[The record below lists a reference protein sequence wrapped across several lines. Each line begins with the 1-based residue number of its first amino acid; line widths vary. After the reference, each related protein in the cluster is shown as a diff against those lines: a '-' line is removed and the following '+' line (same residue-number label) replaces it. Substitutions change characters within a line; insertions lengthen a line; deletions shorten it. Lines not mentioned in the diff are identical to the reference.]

1 MSSMQQVAELKGHTA
16 SVASVAFNSSGKY
29 LASGGSSDHSIRV
42 WDVATQQQVAEMMHP
57 FVNSV
62 AFDPRG
68 KYLASGSSGYYKT
81 VMVWDMS
88 TRLDKQNGV
97 HEPTFRQVAKLEGH
111 TSSVTSVAFNPSGKY
126 LASGSED
133 GVMVWDV
140 VFPSA
145 PALDELQADEVKAAA
160 DEVNASAYA
169 ARSKYLSKLGFGRGR
184 PGQGGRRSRKRNN
197 RNKKRVKTLKNK
209 KKYRSSRVRRFHSK
223 NKK

>member
-1 MSSMQQVAELKGHTA
+1 
-16 SVASVAFNSSGKY
+16 
-29 LASGGSSDHSIRV
+29 V

-160 DEVNASAYA
+160 DEVKAAADEVNASAYA